1 MRLPLLVAGLALG
14 VAIPVAAQQPTAAD
28 SAAVRQAAL
37 DYVDAIYRTD
47 TTLVVKSVVPDL
59 AKRGFY
65 IPRGQTGYTSGAMTY
80 SGLINTAKTWNAK
93 GQVDPAKAPREVK
106 ILDMLDQTASV
117 KLTAQWGI
125 DYMHLARYDGK
136 WMIVNV
142 IWQSHPR

>member
-1 MRLPLLVAGLALG
+1 MRTPLLVTGLALG

-59 AKRGFY
+59 AKRGYY

-93 GQVDPAKAPREVK
+93 GQVDPTKAPREVK

>member
-1 MRLPLLVAGLALG
+1 MKSPWL
-14 VAIPVAAQQPTAAD
+14 IPVVLMAAAPLAAQKPTSAD
-28 SAAVRQAAL
+28 TAGVRQAAL
-37 DYVDAIYRTD
+37 DYVDAIYQVD
-47 TTLVVKSVVPDL
+47 TTLVVKSVRPDM

-65 IPRGQTGYTSGAMTY
+65 VARGQTGYSSGSMTY
-80 SGLINTAKTWNAK
+80 AGLITTAKTWNAK
-93 GQVDPAKAPREVK
+93 RAVDPATAPREVK

-125 DYMHLARYDGK
+125 DYMHLAKYDGK